1 MSGKGTTFLQ
11 SGYSQEK
18 KLAKSCSRSDH
29 LAHSPVFNCG
39 QKWMP
44 GKEYKNRARKGYFST
59 ILSQLPTIFYSETS
73 CSDETMSSLPKKPS
87 LRSLFTL

>member
-1 MSGKGTTFLQ
+1 VAKGPHFSRVDILKK
-11 SGYSQEK
+11 K